1 MPDPKAAPAAPIASA
16 ADPQPP
22 ADFCMTYRVPMVRTR
37 EHVGEG
43 NEDWSEPL
51 CPRIH
56 QLNGEGCV
64 CRGEVPAAKLSNQER
79 EAIAQRPP
87 PAKND

>member
-1 MPDPKAAPAAPIASA
+1 MPNPEQAPLVNATTS
-16 ADPQPP
+16 QPLD
-22 ADFCMTYRVPMVRTR
+22 DFCTTYRVPMVRTR

-43 NEDWSEPL
+43 NEGWSEPL

-64 CRGEVPAAKLSNQER
+64 CKGEVPDAKLSSQER
-79 EAIAQRPP
+79 EAVAQRPRP
-87 PAKND
+87 TTAE

>member
-1 MPDPKAAPAAPIASA
+1 MPEPKTSSIASGAAP
-16 ADPQPP
+16 QPLE
-22 ADFCMTYRVPMVRTR
+22 DFCMTYRVPMVRTR
-37 EHVGEG
+37 QHVGEG

-64 CRGEVPAAKLSNQER
+64 CKGEVPDAKLSGQER
-79 EAIAQRPP
+79 EAVAQQPRLTK
-87 PAKND
+87 AE